1 MRGTIKGILCCGAA
15 LLMAASPASGETQAA
30 PQASRSNSVYDQLVT
45 LFKEWRAFERPE
57 MRDGAPDY
65 SAAAMAKKHA
75 GLKDFQARLA
85 AIDVASLP
93 VAQQIDHH
101 LVRAEM
107 NGLDFN
113 VRVLKSWERDPAF
126 YQSVWTDQSDTPE
139 HEGPMHHAPVELWTY
154 DFPLDRQAEA
164 KLLREVRT
172 IPPLLKQ
179 ARSNLTGNARDLWT
193 ASIRTMRGQAEA
205 LRELRTKVRSPA
217 LRSAVD
223 EALASTESFVTW
235 LEAEAPSKTGPSGI
249 GKDNYT
255 WYLRNVHLVP
265 LSWDEEVAILK
276 RELGRAHAQL
286 RLEEHRNRHLPPL
299 SSAASAEEYR
309 NRSLASV
316 RKYVQFMRDKDILP
330 VKNYMQPSLDRRIGS
345 FVAPDAQ
352 NFFQLA
358 MHREI
363 MTLLTH
369 FYHWW
374 DLEMMREEPHPSP
387 IRRGALLY
395 NIWDSRS
402 EGMATAMEEMMLHA
416 GLYDDNPRVREV
428 VWIMLAQRAARGLG
442 SLYQQ
447 ANMFTM
453 KEASDFQVRWTPNA
467 WMSPKPDLLAFEQQL
482 YMRQPGYGSSYVS
495 GKHQIEK
502 LLGDYADLKGRDFR
516 LSDYFSALNASGLIP
531 VSLIRW
537 EMTGRDDEI
546 KALVDGQIAA
556 PPPIK

>member
-1 MRGTIKGILCCGAA
+1 
-15 LLMAASPASGETQAA
+15 
-30 PQASRSNSVYDQLVT
+30 
-45 LFKEWRAFERPE
+45 
-57 MRDGAPDY
+57 
-65 SAAAMAKKHA
+65 
-75 GLKDFQARLA
+75 
-85 AIDVASLP
+85 
-93 VAQQIDHH
+93 
-101 LVRAEM
+101 
-107 NGLDFN
+107 
-113 VRVLKSWERDPAF
+113 
-126 YQSVWTDQSDTPE
+126 
-139 HEGPMHHAPVELWTY
+139 
-154 DFPLDRQAEA
+154 
-164 KLLREVRT
+164 
-172 IPPLLKQ
+172 
-179 ARSNLTGNARDLWT
+179 
-193 ASIRTMRGQAEA
+193 
-205 LRELRTKVRSPA
+205 
-217 LRSAVD
+217 VD
-223 EALASTESFVTW
+223 EARASTESFVTW

-265 LSWDEEVAILK
+265 LSWDEEVSILK